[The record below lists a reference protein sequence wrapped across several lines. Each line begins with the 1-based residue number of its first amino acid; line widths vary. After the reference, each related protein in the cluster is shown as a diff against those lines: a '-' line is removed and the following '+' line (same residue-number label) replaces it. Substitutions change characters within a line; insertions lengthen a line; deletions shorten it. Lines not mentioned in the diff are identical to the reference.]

1 MKFEFTH
8 FGYIDKGVIEL
19 ADFTI
24 ICGPNNVGKTY
35 ISYATYGFFK
45 NFQRLT
51 ELHLE
56 KLQMEELKENGAM
69 QVDLLAFSER
79 IQSCFNSAG
88 EKFTKNLEAFFNAPD
103 DYFSNTKIEFTCADF
118 TPDFSPLFKKTIN
131 FGNQEILR
139 FNKNENDNKLD
150 IALQTSSGSRIPPS
164 ILSDIIAEQVAWC
177 LFAGQLPAPFVITSE
192 RTGISLFY
200 KELDISKNAILAH
213 ISDND
218 KVNPI
223 TLLNSMRSRYA
234 EPIKDN
240 IDIVRDYEN
249 VSKRKSFLRE
259 DKQKYQGIF
268 DALQELLGGSFK
280 SVDKQVFYQPKKER
294 GREKVIVPV
303 YIASSSI
310 KSLFLFD
317 YYINCLAE
325 EGGLLIIDEPE
336 LNLHPDNQRR
346 MAALLA
352 RLVNAGIKVI
362 VTTHSDYLIREI
374 NNRIML
380 NNDIS
385 NKAEIMK
392 KQGVIKDDILRPE
405 QVAAYNLGSSHT
417 INRVKVDQYGID
429 MTIFDEL
436 IADANQAADDIYYNI
451 KE

>member
-1 MKFEFTH
+1 
-8 FGYIDKGVIEL
+8 
-19 ADFTI
+19 
-24 ICGPNNVGKTY
+24 
-35 ISYATYGFFK
+35 
-45 NFQRLT
+45 
-51 ELHLE
+51 
-56 KLQMEELKENGAM
+56 
-69 QVDLLAFSER
+69 
-79 IQSCFNSAG
+79 
-88 EKFTKNLEAFFNAPD
+88 
-103 DYFSNTKIEFTCADF
+103 
-118 TPDFSPLFKKTIN
+118 DFSLAFKKTIN
-131 FGNQEILR
+131 FGKQEVLR
-139 FNKNENDNKLD
+139 FNKAANENKLD
-150 IALQTSSGSRIPPS
+150 ITLQTSSGSRIPAR
-164 ILSDIIAEQVAWC
+164 ILSDVIAEQVAWC
-177 LFAGQLPAPFVITSE
+177 LFAGKLPAPFVITSE

-213 ISDND
+213 MSEND

-240 IDIVRDYEN
+240 IDMVRDYEN

-259 DKQKYQGIF
+259 DKQKYQGVF
-268 DALQELLGGSFK
+268 DALQDLLGGSFK

-294 GREKVIVPV
+294 GRDRVIVPV

-380 NNDIS
+380 NNNIS
-385 NKAEIMK
+385 NKAELMK
-392 KQGVIKDDILRPE
+392 KQGLIQDDILKPE

-417 INRVKVDQYGID
+417 INQFKVDQYGID

-436 IADANQAADDIYYNI
+436 IAEANQAADDIYYSI